1 MIGQEKIFKMKKTES
16 YNNAAVLNELV
27 TRVLCDTAPRWGRA
41 DAAYLFAETRDNDG
55 SVLAAG
61 EFLWRLGRVRRVCIV
76 NQKAWVAFPGFDS
89 WKKKLLRTGVPR
101 TRIAG
106 IPLAQDFPPSTD
118 AEATGLIRFAE
129 ARGWQTIY
137 IVAQPLHQLRAF
149 VSCVSAAK
157 REKSNVFIFNFTGF
171 PQRWE
176 DRIVHS
182 QGIQRGTRS
191 NLIHKELKKI
201 SRYFKKGDLV
211 SPGNVLKYMNKRDE
225 RIKSN
230 KIL

>member
-1 MIGQEKIFKMKKTES
+1 MIGQEKIFKMKKAEP
-16 YNNAAVLNELV
+16 YKDAAVLNELV
-27 TRVLCDTAPRWGRA
+27 TRVLCDISPRGGRA
-41 DAAYLFAETRDNDG
+41 NALYLFGETRDNEN
-55 SVLAAG
+55 SVIAAG
-61 EFLWRLGRVRRVCIV
+61 EFLWRLGRVSRVCIS
-76 NQKAWVAFPGFDS
+76 NQKAWAAFPGFDS
-89 WKKKLLRTGVPR
+89 WEKKLIKAGVPR
-101 TRIAG
+101 ARITG

-118 AEATGLIRFAE
+118 AEAAGLIRFTE
-129 ARGWQTIY
+129 ARGWRTIY

-149 VSCVSAAK
+149 VSCVSVAK

-176 DRIVHS
+176 ERIVHS

-191 NLIHKELKKI
+191 NLIRKELKKI